1 MVKNENKMKKL
12 LMAIVAVATMVI
24 GANAAVYYYPIT
36 INYEP
41 ETTVADFP
49 VLVRI
54 PAGSGIYQTAGE
66 GGANLRFTDAL
77 GVNNYPHEIDTW
89 NASGESLV
97 WVKIPEL
104 KKDVA
109 FRLYCSGEDTTEAKD
124 VWSGCSGVWHLNEA
138 KDSAERDLDVDGVT
152 HTTKFFDGSQAI
164 TDAPIGTGR
173 GQPSQGVAAT
183 FTSKVA
189 TNNSGTGVPIPAI
202 ISDATKVTFSCWARP
217 TTTWTSWKTFIGPRA
232 SDNGHLG
239 VTVAGANSLR
249 VENKS
254 TSSAWETYKLPADK
268 GFAVNSW
275 MQFVF
280 VFDKKSHQAYMNGA
294 SIGSKKEL
302 SDGPTWN
309 YAGWM
314 GWGGNVSQTGGAL
327 AAGAQAID
335 FDECR
340 IYDGVM
346 SAAQVAADYA
356 TVKDSTFLTI
366 GPATEEQDI
375 PAGTVAQVGADY
387 YQVFEEA
394 VDASRASGNF
404 IILMANG
411 QSWTFD
417 EEGETLDVKLGTCT
431 FSPVNG
437 LGDGFYVDEALDSTT
452 AVTTFTL
459 KKQVKVA
466 AMLNI
471 AVYKQL
477 YTRDLADL
485 LPKQVAAL
493 AADGSVL
500 GMYDVVWGVEDITK
514 YDYFGVT
521 QVPGLA
527 TVGGE
532 QWPVTAFVR
541 ATLEY
546 SDDYHNIAQEAT
558 SLVVTAPAKDGY
570 PLIDDVSQISE
581 QNTSLLTNGLPA
593 TAVSGSWIAGQIA
606 DFCNWKSNTKNPFVD
621 VALSWGEEKK
631 IYRIDVVARGGGN
644 NDTPKSL
651 VIAANGEPVSESMPT
666 PNTNARPKLNYFYSY
681 DFETPIEAQNI
692 NVTVEQ
698 QDQAGKNVAIQEILI
713 WSDGT
718 PLDKNE
724 MSTSAELV
732 ELEMDGKPVKL
743 EPGVT
748 TYLAQGAKEVTL
760 AKGEANVAWTALP
773 MTNDGMIRIVT
784 VGEDGSSMTYKVKTR
799 ANFILYVK

>member
-1 MVKNENKMKKL
+1 MHKL
-12 LMAIVAVATMVI
+12 LMGAMSCLAALGLQAAT
-24 GANAAVYYYPIT
+24 YYPIT
-36 INYEP
+36 INYDP
-41 ETTVADFP
+41 ETEVKDFP

-54 PAGSGIYQTAGE
+54 PANSGIYQTAGE
-66 GGANLRFTDAL
+66 GGANLRFTDSL
-77 GVNNYPHEIDTW
+77 GINNYPHEVDTW
-89 NASGESLV
+89 NPAGESLV

-104 KKDVA
+104 KKDA
-109 FRLYCSGEDTTEAKD
+109 TFRLYCSGEDTTAAKD
-124 VWSGCSGVWHLNEA
+124 VWSGCSGVWHLNA
-138 KDSAERDLDVDGVT
+138 AFDSAERDLDVDGVT

-164 TDAPIGTGR
+164 SDAPIGTGR
-173 GQPSQGVAAT
+173 GQPGQGVAAT
-183 FTSKVA
+183 FTSKLA
-189 TNNSGTGVPIPAI
+189 TNKSGTGVPIPAI

-217 TTTWTSWKTFIGPRA
+217 TMTWTNWKTFVGPRA
-232 SDNGHLG
+232 SHNGNLG
-239 VTVAGANSLR
+239 VTVAAANQLR
-249 VENKS
+249 AETLS
-254 TSSAWETYKLPADK
+254 TSTAWATYTLPADK

-280 VFDKKSHQAYMNGA
+280 VFDKKSQQVYMNGA
-294 SIGSKKEL
+294 SIGSAKEL
-302 SDGPTWN
+302 SGDPKWN

-314 GWGGNVSQTGGAL
+314 GWGGNVGENGAVS
-327 AAGAQAID
+327 ADGAQAID

-340 IYDGVM
+340 IYDGAV
-346 SAAQVAADYA
+346 SAALVAADYA

-366 GPATEEQDI
+366 GPATEEQEI
-375 PAGTVAQVGADY
+375 PEGTVAQVGATY
-387 YQVFEEA
+387 YQDFAEA
-394 VDASRASGNF
+394 VAASKASGDF

-411 QSWTFD
+411 QSWTFTT
-417 EEGETLDVKLGTCT
+417 EGETLDIKLGGLLFETI
-431 FSPVNG
+431 NG
-437 LGDGFYVDEALDSTT
+437 LGEGFFLEEELDSATD
-452 AVTTFTL
+452 VTTFTL

-466 AMLNI
+466 AMRNV
-471 AVYKQL
+471 AVWKQL
-477 YTRDLADL
+477 HTRDLKDL
-485 LPKQVAAL
+485 LPAQVAGL
-493 AADGSVL
+493 AADGSIV
-500 GMYDVVWGVEDITK
+500 GQFDVAWTVDDITD
-514 YDYFGVT
+514 YDAFGVT
-521 QVPGLA
+521 QVSGLA

-681 DFETPIEAQNI
+681 DYATPIEARSI

-698 QDQAGKNVAIQEILI
+698 QPKDKNPNVAFCEVLI

-743 EPGVT
+743 EAGKYSYVV
-748 TYLAQGAKEVTL
+748 QSAKEVTL

-773 MTNDGMIRIVT
+773 MTDDGVIRIIT
-784 VGEDGSSMTYKVKTR
+784 MGENGSSKTYKIKTR
-799 ANFILYVK
+799 VGFTLYVK

>member
-1 MVKNENKMKKL
+1 MHKL
-12 LMAIVAVATMVI
+12 LMGAMSCLAALGLQAAT
-24 GANAAVYYYPIT
+24 YYPIT

-41 ETTVADFP
+41 ETEVKDFP

-54 PAGSGIYQTAGE
+54 PANSGIYQTAGE
-66 GGANLRFTDAL
+66 GGANLRFTDSF
-77 GVNNYPHEIDTW
+77 GVNAYPHEVDTW
-89 NASGESLV
+89 NPAGESLV

-104 KKDVA
+104 KKDFE

-189 TNNSGTGVPIPAI
+189 TKNNGTGVPIPAI

-217 TTTWTSWKTFIGPRA
+217 TTTWTNWKTFVGPRA
-232 SDNGHLG
+232 AHNGNLG
-239 VTVAGANSLR
+239 VTVASAKSLR

-254 TSSAWETYKLPADK
+254 TGSAWETYTLPADK

-302 SDGPTWN
+302 SDDPTWN

-314 GWGGNVSQTGGAL
+314 GWGGNVGENGAVS
-327 AAGAQAID
+327 ADGAQAID

-340 IYDGVM
+340 IYDGAV

-366 GPATEEQDI
+366 GPAEEEQEI
-375 PAGTVAQVGADY
+375 PVGTVAQVGAAY
-387 YQVFEEA
+387 YQDFAEA
-394 VDASRASGNF
+394 VAASRASGDF

-411 QSWTFD
+411 QSWTFTA
-417 EEGETLDVKLGTCT
+417 EGESIDVKLNGMAFT
-431 FSPVNG
+431 PVNG
-437 LGDGFYVDEALDSTT
+437 LSEGFYIDEALDSAT

-466 AMLNI
+466 AMRNV
-471 AVYKQL
+471 AAYKQL

-485 LPKQVAAL
+485 LPGQVAGL
-493 AADGSVL
+493 AADGSIV
-500 GMYDVVWGVEDITK
+500 GMFDVVWDVEDITK
-514 YDYFGVT
+514 YDHIGVM
-521 QVPGLA
+521 QVPGVA

-541 ATLEY
+541 ATLDY
-546 SDDYHNIAQEAT
+546 GDDHRNIAQEAD
-558 SLVVTAPAKDGY
+558 SMIVTAPAIGEY
-570 PLIDDVSQISE
+570 PLIDNPAGISSDSQSMI
-581 QNTSLLTNGLPA
+581 TNGL
-593 TAVSGSWIAGQIA
+593 AVVAHVEAGFWAPGNGSFSNWNSGRQ
-606 DFCNWKSNTKNPFVD
+606 NPYLD
-621 VALSWGEEKK
+621 VKFDWGEAKR
-631 IYRIDVVARGGGN
+631 IYRIE
-644 NDTPKSL
+644 
-651 VIAANGEPVSESMPT
+651 VIARTTNNVQLDGITIAADGEEITSTMPT
-666 PNTNARPKLNYFYSY
+666 PNVKGSELINSQYSHRY
-681 DFETPIEAQNI
+681 DFTTPIEAQSVNI
-692 NVTVEQ
+692 TMKQGLTKGESTHL
-698 QDQAGKNVAIQEILI
+698 DMEEILI

-732 ELEMDGKPVKL
+732 ELELDGKPVKL
-743 EPGVT
+743 EAGKFSYV
-748 TYLAQGAKEVTL
+748 AQGAKEVTL
-760 AKGEANVAWTALP
+760 AKGSANVAVTVLP
-773 MTNDGMIRIVT
+773 ETDGLIRIIT
-784 VGEDGSSMTYKVKTR
+784 MGENGSSKTYKIKTR
-799 ANFILYVK
+799 AGFTLYVK

>member
-1 MVKNENKMKKL
+1 MHKL
-12 LMAIVAVATMVI
+12 LMGAMSCLAALGLQAAT
-24 GANAAVYYYPIT
+24 YYPIT

-41 ETTVADFP
+41 ETEVKDFP

-54 PAGSGIYQTAGE
+54 PAGSGIYQAAGE

-77 GVNNYPHEIDTW
+77 GINNYPHEVDTW
-89 NASGESLV
+89 NDSGESLV

-189 TNNSGTGVPIPAI
+189 TKNNGTGVPIPAI

-217 TTTWTSWKTFIGPRA
+217 TTTWTNWKTFVGPRA
-232 SDNGHLG
+232 AHNGNLG
-239 VTVAGANSLR
+239 VTVASAKSLR

-254 TSSAWETYKLPADK
+254 TGSAWETYTLPADK

-302 SDGPTWN
+302 SDDPTWN

-314 GWGGNVSQTGGAL
+314 GWGGNVGENGAVS
-327 AAGAQAID
+327 ADGAQAID

-340 IYDGVM
+340 IYDGAV

-366 GPATEEQDI
+366 GPAEEEQEI
-375 PAGTVAQVGADY
+375 PVGTVAQVGATY
-387 YQVFEEA
+387 YQDFAEA
-394 VDASRASGNF
+394 VAASRASGDF

-437 LGDGFYVDEALDSTT
+437 LGDGFYVDEALDSAT

-477 YTRDLADL
+477 HTRDLAEL
-485 LPKQVAAL
+485 LPAQVAGL
-493 AADGSVL
+493 NADGSIV
-500 GMYDVVWGVEDITK
+500 GMFDVVWDVEDITK
-514 YDYFGVT
+514 YDHFGVT

-546 SDDYHNIAQEAT
+546 SDNYHNIAQEAD
-558 SLVVTAPAKDGY
+558 SMVVTAPAVDGNT
-570 PLIDDVSQISE
+570 LVEDLKKISD
-581 QNTSLLTNGLPA
+581 NSPSVITNGVPA
-593 TAVSGSWIAGQIA
+593 TAKVGSYVGDTTGSFSNWNSGNKDPFNPYLSVNFTWGDVKRIRRIEIIARTTNNMMLDSATITAGGETIAGPVLA
-606 DFCNWKSNTKNPFVD
+606 EVDYTKTENIG
-621 VALSWGEEKK
+621 SQ
-631 IYRIDVVARGGGN
+631 YTHR
-644 NDTPKSL
+644 
-651 VIAANGEPVSESMPT
+651 
-666 PNTNARPKLNYFYSY
+666 Y
-681 DFETPIEAQNI
+681 DFETPVETKNV
-692 NVTVEQ
+692 NVTLK
-698 QDQAGKNVAIQEILI
+698 QATTHMDLQEILI

-743 EPGVT
+743 EAGKFSYV
-748 TYLAQGAKEVTL
+748 AQGAKEVTL
-760 AKGEANVAWTALP
+760 AKGEANVAVTVLP
-773 MTNDGMIRIVT
+773 ETDGLIRIIT
-784 VGEDGSSMTYKVKTR
+784 MGENGSSMTYKVKTR
-799 ANFILYVK
+799 AGFTLYVK